1 MARIYKEPIFN
12 NQFRSFAESG
22 KFVAE
27 KSFDPSKQIRE
38 EAKRKAENIKSLQ
51 RSQQRQAAVNDGYFR
66 AQVAEG
72 NAQFAKTKALLS
84 FAQSG
89 LSTIA
94 KLDEIKQN
102 EQAKQEGLD
111 FLKPELGGSIID
123 DENNDK
129 LEDIHDYENDVQ
141 NSNVDL
147 TKESKKISEG
157 NAVVEEE
164 IISDSANTQASISS
178 TQITTY
184 TAAASL
190 EADLDAFL
198 RSDTKIQLADG
209 TIIVAKDATVDQLP
223 AVIDVGLHHITKSY
237 FPNELS
243 GKTLYDT
250 YIPTAKRVYASLLNK
265 HNQEKI
271 ALAQELRVLEHTDLA
286 TVQLDEGQP
295 ASFVLNNLKKNLY
308 TTGAYKSENEAFEA
322 SFEHLSNYYRS
333 NQDLDGAADL
343 LNVYKIVN
351 KDGSVNTGS
360 KLANDPVYS
369 IKIMN
374 LMQQINDDKKN
385 IQSATIAG
393 IEKDMFEELGAETDI
408 SKRRN
413 IVLSYI
419 NKLKEGGYYQAA
431 DKLAGQIETLQIPDS
446 MNIEDAN
453 IYQQVVMGEITS
465 KEVLDE
471 QLKLGV
477 ISKKGYDKAVEEL
490 DNKNPVIPDG
500 GIKNFTD
507 DISKGYL
514 DEFKIRIGA
523 EVNPNGEILFATS
536 AGYLDNASDYA
547 RISAALELD
556 LRKVALTTYKLY
568 KDQGQGTVIAKID
581 EALKD
586 YFKLQVTSEGGKYYV
601 EEYANDNSNKNID
614 LGTKK
619 LKKLLNSPENLTRA
633 YGNKASSFKPV
644 QFAYNGGDSITL
656 EDIVTFNPNRG
667 DTIFTKDVHEV
678 FVKKYVED
686 GTFDEAIIDMSEKVG
701 MTPLQFLNS
710 QSTNHGLGQVY
721 RPITELSRNKPN
733 YIASTEYL
741 LNSGLSNKSAKV
753 LTGNFL
759 ENSSWTNIGTNN
771 SVLNFDTKFE
781 VRDLDA
787 ILEDLKVDPAKYRVC
802 LNPYA
807 TDRQLLEVAR
817 SLSIFK

>member
-1 MARIYKEPIFN
+1 MARIYKEPLFN

-157 NAVVEEE
+157 NVKVEEE
-164 IISDSANTQASISS
+164 IISDSANTQASIST

-190 EADLDAFL
+190 ESDLDAFL

-322 SFEHLSNYYRS
+322 SFQHLSNYYRS

-385 IQSATIAG
+385 IESATIAG
-393 IEKDMFEELGAETDI
+393 IENDMFAELGSETDI
-408 SKRRN
+408 TKRRD

-419 NKLKEGGYYQAA
+419 NKLKDGGYYQAA
-431 DKLAGQIETLQIPDS
+431 DKLASQIETLQIPDS

-477 ISKKGYDKAVEEL
+477 ISKKGYDKAVEAL
-490 DNKNPVIPDG
+490 DDKNPVIPDG
-500 GIKNFTD
+500 GVKNFTD

-556 LRKVALTTYKLY
+556 LKKVALTTYKLY

-586 YFKLQVTSEGGKYYV
+586 YYKLQVTSEGGKYYV
-601 EEYANDNSNKNID
+601 KPYANDNSVFVSE
-614 LGTKK
+614 GTKK
-619 LKKLLNSPENLTRA
+619 LKKILSSPENLTRA
-633 YGNKASSFKPV
+633 YGDKASSFKPV

-656 EDIVTFNPNRG
+656 EDIVTFNPKRG
-667 DTIFTKDVHEV
+667 DTIFTKDVHKL
-678 FVKKYVED
+678 FVQKYVED

-721 RPITELSRNKPN
+721 RPITELSKNKPN

-741 LNSGLSNKSAKV
+741 LNNGLSNKSAKL
-753 LTGNFL
+753 LTGNIL

-807 TDRQLLEVAR
+807 TDRQLLDVAR

>member
-157 NAVVEEE
+157 NVKIEEE
-164 IISDSANTQASISS
+164 IIGDSANTQASISS

-223 AVIDVGLHHITKSY
+223 AVIDVGLHHVTKSY
-237 FPNELS
+237 FPHELS

-408 SKRRN
+408 SKRRD

-419 NKLKEGGYYQAA
+419 NKLKDGGYYQAA

-477 ISKKGYDKAVEEL
+477 ISKKGYDKALEEL

-500 GIKNFTD
+500 GVKNFTD

-556 LRKVALTTYKLY
+556 LKKVALTTYKLY

-601 EEYANDNSNKNID
+601 KPYANDNSVFVSD
-614 LGTKK
+614 GTKK
-619 LKKLLNSPENLTRA
+619 LKKILSSSENLTRA
-633 YGNKASSFKPV
+633 YGNKESSFKPV
-644 QFAYNGGDSITL
+644 RFAYNGGDSITL
-656 EDIVTFNPNRG
+656 EDIATFNPNRG
-667 DTIFTKDVHEV
+667 DTIFSKDVHEV

-686 GTFDEAIIDMSEKVG
+686 GTFDEAIIDMAEKVN

-710 QSTNHGLGQVY
+710 QSTNHGLGQIY
-721 RPITELSRNKPN
+721 RPITELSKNKPN

-741 LNSGLSNKSAKV
+741 LNNGLSNKSAKI
-753 LTGNFL
+753 LTGNIL

-771 SVLNFDTKFE
+771 SVLNFDTTFE

-807 TDRQLLEVAR
+807 TDRQLLDVAR